1 MTRYRKAKNHPLS
14 QKNLAPAADRM
25 PLPLPPTAT
34 RDANVLVVDDEL
46 VIREVLRDFL
56 EARGLRVASAASG
69 SEALL
74 WLQRNRPEVVLLDIF
89 MPDGNGLEVLRELKR
104 TQPDLSVL
112 VISGYVD
119 EDLRQRVRALG
130 AAECVAKPFDIY
142 KLHALISERI
152 PSH

>member
-1 MTRYRKAKNHPLS
+1 MTDREKAKDSPPAQENLS
-14 QKNLAPAADRM
+14 LTGVRTPMRQTTK
-25 PLPLPPTAT
+25 

-56 EARGLRVASAASG
+56 EAKGFRVASAASG

-74 WLQRNRPEVVLLDIF
+74 WLQRNRPGVVLLDIF

-104 TQPDLSVL
+104 IQPGLSVL

-119 EDLRQRVRALG
+119 EELRQRVRALG
-130 AAECVAKPFDIY
+130 AADCVAKPFDLY
-142 KLHALISERI
+142 KLHAFISERI